1 MLKDALKFSKQKSDG
16 KQRDGTALTVKANHH
31 HSQSMT
37 HAGDGRKK
45 SQDALDSDSQAALPP
60 QFDKNV
66 LTQHRNS
73 ADSGAE
79 FNNRAVGHRK
89 LRPASKNQ
97 ILDSDP

>member
-1 MLKDALKFSKQKSDG
+1 
-16 KQRDGTALTVKANHH
+16 
-31 HSQSMT
+31 MT
-37 HAGDGRKK
+37 QAGDGRKK

-66 LTQHRNS
+66 LQQHRNS

-97 ILDSDP
+97 ILDSDPSR